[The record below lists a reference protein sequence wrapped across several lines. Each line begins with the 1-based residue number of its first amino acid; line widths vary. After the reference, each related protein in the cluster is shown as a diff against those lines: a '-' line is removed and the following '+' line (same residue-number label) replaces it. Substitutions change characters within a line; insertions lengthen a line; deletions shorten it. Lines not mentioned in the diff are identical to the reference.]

1 MCLHPISPKVSTL
14 RRNFFLAKNYFHPLI
29 QEKEEPRKK
38 AEWKNLMQCK
48 KYLAVV
54 IPVQFP
60 LPLPFSLKEKENE
73 EGNKRNG
80 MSSTITCRAAIAMH
94 SRNCGRTCN
103 VHFTQNSCFH
113 AYGKWKIRS
122 GGGIFFSSLPHILL
136 PLHFVFFSTAKNI
149 PPPFSDLDCY
159 YCFDQGKRKN
169 GIIPTLEK
177 KRRKIAHASFFP

>member
-94 SRNCGRTCN
+94 SRNCGRTCY
-103 VHFTQNSCFH
+103 VYTSRKIPVFTHTGN
-113 AYGKWKIRS
+113 GRS
-122 GGGIFFSSLPHILL
+122 DRGGGSPAFFCQKDDVQQAYECGSI
-136 PLHFVFFSTAKNI
+136 
-149 PPPFSDLDCY
+149 
-159 YCFDQGKRKN
+159 
-169 GIIPTLEK
+169 
-177 KRRKIAHASFFP
+177 KRRAGRKREKREE